1 MDRSEVDET
10 ITVYYDSNNCSSSDN
25 TVFITNRALDG
36 GWGRE
41 VRFPSQSGNLV
52 PDIIQESVTREDII
66 RHRNAE

>member
-1 MDRSEVDET
+1 MDRSEIDET

-25 TVFITNRALDG
+25 TVFITNRAFG
-36 GWGRE
+36 RKNGRE

-52 PDIIQESVTREDII
+52 PDIMQEGSTREDII